1 MPYNVAIYQKAIIW
15 CILAYFIAVIAQFA
29 IPPEARLFLGLAF
42 IGVAVV
48 ATVFVFMLARG
59 LRHGDGYSPG
69 ATNPDPLRWL
79 DYLALAVMPVMS
91 PFIGNY
97 SPRAADGTESG
108 LAWSCNSRA
117 ARSQSRGLRAAPCD
131 AQPSRPRRVGLG

>member
-48 ATVFVFMLARG
+48 ATVFVFMLALKAYGTGMGILLG
-59 LRHGDGYSPG
+59 LLTLIPC
-69 ATNPDPLRWL
+69 
-79 DYLALAVMPVMS
+79 V
-91 PFIGNY
+91 
-97 SPRAADGTESG
+97 G
-108 LAWSCNSRA
+108 LITLL
-117 ARSQSRGLRAAPCD
+117 SQSCR
-131 AQPSRPRRVGLG
+131 